1 MCGQTVPVL
10 RKCLYYRRLSGET
23 VPDAW
28 KGSIP
33 GVTYK
38 LGGSFIDS
46 GMSVKVHVTTH
57 NVRRRTYNV
66 IGYLNGSI
74 EQG

>member
-10 RKCLYYRRLSGET
+10 CKSLYCRRLSGET

-38 LGGSFIDS
+38 LGGSFIAS
-46 GMSVKVHVTTH
+46 ELSVKVHVTTH